1 MTMFNKNNPDSVEK
15 TVNTLFKTAIV
26 VWVLGALASLTLT
39 VGAVWVVCHFVLKF
53 W

>member
-1 MTMFNKNNPDSVEK
+1 MTMFNKNNTDSVEK

-26 VWVLGALASLTLT
+26 LWVLGALASLTLT
-39 VGAVWVVCHFVLKF
+39 VGAIWIILHFVMKL